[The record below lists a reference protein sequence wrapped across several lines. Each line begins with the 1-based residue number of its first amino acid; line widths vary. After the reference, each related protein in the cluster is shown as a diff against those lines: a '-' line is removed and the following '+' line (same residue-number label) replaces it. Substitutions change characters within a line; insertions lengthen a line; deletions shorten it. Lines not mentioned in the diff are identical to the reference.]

1 MQGAK
6 KNEKAH
12 KKKDTKVIDL
22 MPETMQSANFSEL
35 VIAAEPVDTKLN
47 TLMSKSQMHA
57 DRKEI

>member
-12 KKKDTKVIDL
+12 MKKDTKVIDL

-35 VIAAEPVDTKLN
+35 VIAAEPKLN